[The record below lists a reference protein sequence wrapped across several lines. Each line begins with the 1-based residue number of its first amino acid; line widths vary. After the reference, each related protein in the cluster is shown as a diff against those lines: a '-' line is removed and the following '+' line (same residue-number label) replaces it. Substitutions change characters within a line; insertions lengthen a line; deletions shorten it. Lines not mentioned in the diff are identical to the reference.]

1 MLCYTVFQPR
11 HQVRDPRWAGSGSAS
26 GPSSST
32 LTRPAGYTTA
42 PSSAS
47 SQPASVGPVPAGV
60 RRAASPPQS
69 VVDPKRPRG
78 DEVCYISYLYKAM
91 LLRLNYVI

>member
-1 MLCYTVFQPR
+1 
-11 HQVRDPRWAGSGSAS
+11 
-26 GPSSST
+26 
-32 LTRPAGYTTA
+32 
-42 PSSAS
+42 
-47 SQPASVGPVPAGV
+47 VPAGV